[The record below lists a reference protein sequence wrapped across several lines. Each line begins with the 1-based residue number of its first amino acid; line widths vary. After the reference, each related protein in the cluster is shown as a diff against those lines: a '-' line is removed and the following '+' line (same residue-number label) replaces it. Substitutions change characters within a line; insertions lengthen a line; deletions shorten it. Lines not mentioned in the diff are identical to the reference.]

1 MSGIYDDTVFD
12 EAPEDDL
19 DEPEDGRY
27 GTPEDGSSDNPETMN
42 RIDPLRRHSYL
53 VEDDLEEHDDA
64 GADGDSE
71 NETLASQWELD
82 DEEQADQED
91 DED

>member
-27 GTPEDGSSDNPETMN
+27 GSPEHGSSDNPETMN

-53 VEDDLEEHDDA
+53 IEDDLEGDDDSDE
-64 GADGDSE
+64 GSE

-82 DEEQADQED
+82 DEEEAARDD

>member
-1 MSGIYDDTVFD
+1 MSGIYDETVFD
-12 EAPEDDL
+12 EQPDDDL

-27 GTPEDGSSDNPETMN
+27 GTPEDGSSDNPETMD

-53 VEDDLEEHDDA
+53 VVDDLEDGGESVE
-64 GADGDSE
+64 GDSE
-71 NETLASQWELD
+71 DETLASQWELD
-82 DEEQADQED
+82 DEQEAERED

>member
-53 VEDDLEEHDDA
+53 VEDNLEEHDD
-64 GADGDSE
+64 ADGDSE

-82 DEEQADQED
+82 DEEQTDQED